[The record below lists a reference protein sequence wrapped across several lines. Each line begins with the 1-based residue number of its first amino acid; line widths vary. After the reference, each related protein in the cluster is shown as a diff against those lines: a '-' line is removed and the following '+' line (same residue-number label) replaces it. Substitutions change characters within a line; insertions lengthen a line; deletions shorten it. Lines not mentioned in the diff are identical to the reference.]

1 MKKAALKT
9 KYKDVKTEKKAMV
22 MMMVWGRNLN
32 ICCDRR
38 INANIFKGPFDE
50 SGK

>member
-22 MMMVWGRNLN
+22 MMMVV
-32 ICCDRR
+32 
-38 INANIFKGPFDE
+38 GPE
-50 SGK
+50 S